1 MKSTMH
7 VLRVKIKR
15 EGRLRNDKKKAEV
28 CVSTKRLCTLGAE
41 RDIQYGKE
49 TIIGS

>member
-15 EGRLRNDKKKAEV
+15 EGPLRNDKKKVEV
-28 CVSTKRLCTLGAE
+28 CVSTERICMPGAE
-41 RDIQYGKE
+41 RDIQYGRE

>member
-7 VLRVKIKR
+7 VLRVKR
-15 EGRLRNDKKKAEV
+15 EGRLRNDKKNVEV
-28 CVSTKRLCTLGAE
+28 CVSTERLCMPGAE
-41 RDIQYGKE
+41 RDIRYGKE